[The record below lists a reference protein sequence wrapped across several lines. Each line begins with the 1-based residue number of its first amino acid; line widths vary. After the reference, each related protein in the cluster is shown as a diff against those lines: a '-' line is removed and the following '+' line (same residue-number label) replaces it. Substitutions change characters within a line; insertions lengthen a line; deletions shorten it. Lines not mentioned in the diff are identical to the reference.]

1 MLKLSYLYFNC
12 YKVLRSTVTI
22 LIRPKYALILGHRQL
37 SLFILYLLSVMR
49 VIERQ
54 MIQAIIERK
63 NFKKANTEVIKD
75 GDFMYIYLHDNL
87 IAKYGLNDNWGQLFI
102 SHCNW
107 LTNTTK
113 SRLNALI
120 SFVTGSYGIYQKNFR
135 WYLDT
140 SKHNDLDITDN
151 SSFIGV

>member
-1 MLKLSYLYFNC
+1 
-12 YKVLRSTVTI
+12 
-22 LIRPKYALILGHRQL
+22 
-37 SLFILYLLSVMR
+37 MR

-75 GDFMYIYLHDNL
+75 GDFMYIYLHNNL
-87 IAKYGLNDNWGQLFI
+87 IAKYGINDKWGQLFI
-102 SHCNW
+102 SHCDW
-107 LTNTTK
+107 LSNTTK

-120 SFVTGSYGIYQKNFR
+120 TFVDGLGGIYQKNFR
-135 WYLDT
+135 WYLNT
-140 SKHNDLDITDN
+140 KLHENLDITDN

>member
-1 MLKLSYLYFNC
+1 
-12 YKVLRSTVTI
+12 
-22 LIRPKYALILGHRQL
+22 
-37 SLFILYLLSVMR
+37 MR

-54 MIQAIIERK
+54 MIQAIIQRK

-75 GDFMYIYLHDNL
+75 SDFMYIYLHDNL

-120 SFVTGSYGIYQKNFR
+120 SLVDGLGGIYQKNFR
-135 WYLDT
+135 WYLVT
-140 SKHNDLDITDN
+140 KKHNNLNITNN
-151 SSFIGV
+151 SNFIEV

>member
-1 MLKLSYLYFNC
+1 
-12 YKVLRSTVTI
+12 
-22 LIRPKYALILGHRQL
+22 
-37 SLFILYLLSVMR
+37 MR

-54 MIQAIIERK
+54 MIQAIIERR

-120 SFVTGSYGIYQKNFR
+120 GFVDGLGGIYQKNFR

-140 SKHNDLDITDN
+140 SKHNNLNITNN
-151 SSFIGV
+151 SNFIEV

>member
-1 MLKLSYLYFNC
+1 
-12 YKVLRSTVTI
+12 
-22 LIRPKYALILGHRQL
+22 
-37 SLFILYLLSVMR
+37 MR

-63 NFKKANTEVIKD
+63 NFKKSNTEVIKD

-120 SFVTGSYGIYQKNFR
+120 SFVDGLGCIYQKNFK
-135 WYLDT
+135 WYLHT
-140 SKHNDLDITDN
+140 KKHNNLDITDN

>member
-1 MLKLSYLYFNC
+1 
-12 YKVLRSTVTI
+12 
-22 LIRPKYALILGHRQL
+22 
-37 SLFILYLLSVMR
+37 MR

-54 MIQAIIERK
+54 MIQAIIQRK

-113 SRLNALI
+113 SRLNVLI
-120 SFVTGSYGIYQKNFR
+120 GFVDGGIHGIYQKNFR

-140 SKHNDLDITDN
+140 SKHNNLDITDN
-151 SSFIGV
+151 SSLIGV

>member
-1 MLKLSYLYFNC
+1 
-12 YKVLRSTVTI
+12 
-22 LIRPKYALILGHRQL
+22 
-37 SLFILYLLSVMR
+37 MR
-49 VIERQ
+49 KIERE
-54 MIQAIIERK
+54 MIQAIIERR

-75 GDFMYIYLHDNL
+75 DDFMYIYLHDNL

-120 SFVTGSYGIYQKNFR
+120 SFVDGLGGIHQKDFR
-135 WYLDT
+135 WYLDS

>member
-1 MLKLSYLYFNC
+1 
-12 YKVLRSTVTI
+12 
-22 LIRPKYALILGHRQL
+22 
-37 SLFILYLLSVMR
+37 MR

-87 IAKYGLNDNWGQLFI
+87 IAKYGLNDNWGKLFI

-120 SFVTGSYGIYQKNFR
+120 SFVDGLGGIYQKNFR
-135 WYLDT
+135 WYLN
-140 SKHNDLDITDN
+140 SKKHNDFEITN
-151 SSFIGV
+151 LSCFIRV

>member
-1 MLKLSYLYFNC
+1 
-12 YKVLRSTVTI
+12 
-22 LIRPKYALILGHRQL
+22 
-37 SLFILYLLSVMR
+37 MR

-75 GDFMYIYLHDNL
+75 GNFMYIYLHDNL

-113 SRLNALI
+113 SRLNALLNE
-120 SFVTGSYGIYQKNFR
+120 FSYGMRVFQKNFE
-135 WYLDT
+135 WFVSYKNVSEDFVSGMELAID
-140 SKHNDLDITDN
+140 
-151 SSFIGV
+151 

>member
-1 MLKLSYLYFNC
+1 
-12 YKVLRSTVTI
+12 
-22 LIRPKYALILGHRQL
+22 
-37 SLFILYLLSVMR
+37 MR

-63 NFKKANTEVIKD
+63 NFKKSNTEVIKD

-87 IAKYGLNDNWGQLFI
+87 IAKYGLNDKWGQLFI

-120 SFVTGSYGIYQKNFR
+120 SFLTGSHGIYQKNFR
-135 WYLDT
+135 WYLVT
-140 SKHNDLDITDN
+140 PNHNDLDITDN
-151 SSFIGV
+151 SNFIGV

>member
-1 MLKLSYLYFNC
+1 M
-12 YKVLRSTVTI
+12 LRSTVII
-22 LIRPKYALILGHRQL
+22 LTMSKYGLILGHRQS

-120 SFVTGSYGIYQKNFR
+120 SFVDGLGGIYQKNFR

-140 SKHNDLDITDN
+140 KKHNNLNITNN
-151 SSFIGV
+151 SNFIEV

>member
-1 MLKLSYLYFNC
+1 MNLQEIKTALKNNKRVFWSNTSY
-12 YKVLRSTVTI
+12 
-22 LIRPKYALILGHRQL
+22 
-37 SLFILYLLSVMR
+37 
-49 VIERQ
+49 
-54 MIQAIIERK
+54 
-63 NFKKANTEVIKD
+63 EVIKD

-120 SFVTGSYGIYQKNFR
+120 SFVDGLGGIYQKNFR

-140 SKHNDLDITDN
+140 SKHNNLDITDN

>member
-1 MLKLSYLYFNC
+1 
-12 YKVLRSTVTI
+12 
-22 LIRPKYALILGHRQL
+22 
-37 SLFILYLLSVMR
+37 MR

-75 GDFMYIYLHDNL
+75 DDFMYIYLHNNL
-87 IAKYGLNDNWGQLFI
+87 IAKYGINDNWGQLFI

-107 LTNTTK
+107 LSNTTK

-120 SFVTGSYGIYQKNFR
+120 TFVYGLGGIHQKNFR
-135 WYLDT
+135 WYLNT
-140 SKHNDLDITDN
+140 KFHQNLDITDN

>member
-1 MLKLSYLYFNC
+1 
-12 YKVLRSTVTI
+12 
-22 LIRPKYALILGHRQL
+22 
-37 SLFILYLLSVMR
+37 MR

-120 SFVTGSYGIYQKNFR
+120 SFVDGLGVIYQKNFR

-140 SKHNDLDITDN
+140 KKHNNLNITNN
-151 SSFIGV
+151 SNFIEV

>member
-1 MLKLSYLYFNC
+1 MLQN
-12 YKVLRSTVTI
+12 TVII
-22 LIRPKYALILGHRQL
+22 LTRPKYALILGHRQL

-54 MIQAIIERK
+54 MIQAIIQRK

-120 SFVTGSYGIYQKNFR
+120 GFVDGLGGIYQKNFR

-140 SKHNDLDITDN
+140 SKHNNLNITNN
-151 SSFIGV
+151 SNFIEV

>member
-1 MLKLSYLYFNC
+1 
-12 YKVLRSTVTI
+12 
-22 LIRPKYALILGHRQL
+22 
-37 SLFILYLLSVMR
+37 MR
-49 VIERQ
+49 KIERE
-54 MIQAIIERK
+54 MIQAIIERR
-63 NFKKANTEVIKD
+63 NFKKGNTEVIKKSD
-75 GDFMYIYLHDNL
+75 YMGIYLHGNL

-120 SFVTGSYGIYQKNFR
+120 SFLTGSHGIYQKNFR
-135 WYLDT
+135 WYLVRPNHD
-140 SKHNDLDITDN
+140 DLDITDN

>member
-1 MLKLSYLYFNC
+1 MLQN
-12 YKVLRSTVTI
+12 TVII
-22 LIRPKYALILGHRQL
+22 LTRPKYALILGHRQL

-120 SFVTGSYGIYQKNFR
+120 SFVDGLGVIYQKNFR

-140 SKHNDLDITDN
+140 KKHNNLNITNN
-151 SSFIGV
+151 SNFIEV

>member
-1 MLKLSYLYFNC
+1 
-12 YKVLRSTVTI
+12 
-22 LIRPKYALILGHRQL
+22 
-37 SLFILYLLSVMR
+37 MR

-54 MIQAIIERK
+54 MIQAIIQRK

-113 SRLNALI
+113 SRLNALLDE
-120 SFVTGSYGIYQKNFR
+120 FSYGMRVFQKNYEWFVS
-135 WYLDT
+135 YKNVKEDFVSGMELAID
-140 SKHNDLDITDN
+140 
-151 SSFIGV
+151 

>member
-1 MLKLSYLYFNC
+1 MLRN
-12 YKVLRSTVTI
+12 TVII
-22 LIRPKYALILGHRQL
+22 LTRPKYALILSHRQFSL
-37 SLFILYLLSVMR
+37 SILYLLSVMR

-120 SFVTGSYGIYQKNFR
+120 SFLTGSHGIYQKNFR
-135 WYLDT
+135 WYLVT
-140 SKHNDLDITDN
+140 PNQYDLDITDN

>member
-1 MLKLSYLYFNC
+1 
-12 YKVLRSTVTI
+12 
-22 LIRPKYALILGHRQL
+22 
-37 SLFILYLLSVMR
+37 MR

-87 IAKYGLNDNWGQLFI
+87 IAKYGLNDKWGQLFI

-120 SFVTGSYGIYQKNFR
+120 SFVDGLGVIYQKNFR

-140 SKHNDLDITDN
+140 KKHNNLNITNN
-151 SSFIGV
+151 SNFIEV

>member
-1 MLKLSYLYFNC
+1 M
-12 YKVLRSTVTI
+12 LRSTVII
-22 LIRPKYALILGHRQL
+22 LTRPKYALILGHRQL

-75 GDFMYIYLHDNL
+75 SDFMYIYLHDNL

-113 SRLNALI
+113 SRLNCLI

-135 WYLDT
+135 WYLHT
-140 SKHNDLDITDN
+140 KKHNNLDITNN
-151 SSFIGV
+151 SNFIGV

>member
-1 MLKLSYLYFNC
+1 
-12 YKVLRSTVTI
+12 
-22 LIRPKYALILGHRQL
+22 
-37 SLFILYLLSVMR
+37 MR

-120 SFVTGSYGIYQKNFR
+120 GFVDGLGGIYQKNLAIDSRFR
-135 WYLDT
+135 WILILMELEHTTKSASIKLGGEYVVCRLC
-140 SKHNDLDITDN
+140 
-151 SSFIGV
+151 

>member
-1 MLKLSYLYFNC
+1 
-12 YKVLRSTVTI
+12 
-22 LIRPKYALILGHRQL
+22 
-37 SLFILYLLSVMR
+37 MR

-113 SRLNALI
+113 SPLNALI
-120 SFVTGSYGIYQKNFR
+120 SFVDGLGVIYQKNFR
-135 WYLDT
+135 WYLVT
-140 SKHNDLDITDN
+140 PNHNDLDITDN
-151 SSFIGV
+151 SNFIGV

>member
-1 MLKLSYLYFNC
+1 
-12 YKVLRSTVTI
+12 
-22 LIRPKYALILGHRQL
+22 
-37 SLFILYLLSVMR
+37 MR

-75 GDFMYIYLHDNL
+75 DDFMYIYLHNNL
-87 IAKYGLNDNWGQLFI
+87 IAKYGINDNWGQLFI

-107 LTNTTK
+107 LSNTTK

-120 SFVTGSYGIYQKNFR
+120 TFVDGLGGIYQKNFK
-135 WYLDT
+135 WYLN
-140 SKHNDLDITDN
+140 SKKHNDLDITDN
-151 SSFIGV
+151 SNFIGV

>member
-1 MLKLSYLYFNC
+1 
-12 YKVLRSTVTI
+12 
-22 LIRPKYALILGHRQL
+22 
-37 SLFILYLLSVMR
+37 MR

-87 IAKYGLNDNWGQLFI
+87 IAKYGLNDNWGQL
-102 SHCNW
+102 
-107 LTNTTK
+107 
-113 SRLNALI
+113 
-120 SFVTGSYGIYQKNFR
+120 VTPNH
-135 WYLDT
+135 D
-140 SKHNDLDITDN
+140 DLDITDN

>member
-1 MLKLSYLYFNC
+1 MLQN
-12 YKVLRSTVTI
+12 TVTI
-22 LIRPKYALILGHRQL
+22 LTRPKYALILGYGQS

-63 NFKKANTEVIKD
+63 NFKKSNTEVIKD

-87 IAKYGLNDNWGQLFI
+87 IAKYGLNDKWGQLFI

-120 SFVTGSYGIYQKNFR
+120 SFLTGSHGIYQKNFR
-135 WYLDT
+135 WYLVT
-140 SKHNDLDITDN
+140 PNHNDLDITDN

>member
-1 MLKLSYLYFNC
+1 
-12 YKVLRSTVTI
+12 
-22 LIRPKYALILGHRQL
+22 
-37 SLFILYLLSVMR
+37 MR

-75 GDFMYIYLHDNL
+75 GDFMYIYLHNNL
-87 IAKYGLNDNWGQLFI
+87 IAKYGINDNWGQLFI

-107 LTNTTK
+107 LSNTTK
-113 SRLNALI
+113 SRLNVLI
-120 SFVTGSYGIYQKNFR
+120 ENVVGGIYGIHQKNFR
-135 WYLDT
+135 WYLNT
-140 SKHNDLDITDN
+140 KFHQNLDITDN